1 MAKINGPGMP
11 WTALEAVVVAV
22 EVGVVR
28 VAIEVVLVV
37 VVEVVAVVVVVVV
50 VLVVGTNFDDQA
62 STYVICVCVQ
72 PHSTARNILS
82 YSKRLWPAM
91 SPNRRRRRVTDMTEG
106 LART

>member
-50 VLVVGTNFDDQA
+50 LVVGTNFDDQA

-72 PHSTARNILS
+72 PHSTATNILS

>member
-37 VVEVVAVVVVVVV
+37 VVEVVAVVVVVV